1 MYTPNWLP
9 YDTSRDFLR
18 GSQVQTMLGIPSQ
31 DQDKTSWS
39 MNCFGEILC
48 RYENGVK
55 LDRTHLDAWNLPTL
69 KFHFE
74 RSTHALHAM
83 IEMAQATGLEIERVI
98 EELAAP
104 GSSIHEVGTAR
115 MGHDAK
121 TSVVDAFNRVHGC
134 PNVLVVDGA
143 CWPSAGY
150 QNPTLTMVAMAAR
163 ACDTYLQSVAAGH

>member
-18 GSQVQTMLGIPSQ
+18 GYQVQTMLGIPSQ

-39 MNCFGEILC
+39 MNCFGEILSL
-48 RYENGVK
+48 YENDV
-55 LDRTHLDAWNLPTL
+55 
-69 KFHFE
+69 
-74 RSTHALHAM
+74 RS
-83 IEMAQATGLEIERVI
+83 TGLEIERVI
-98 EELAAP
+98 EEVAAP

-115 MGHDAK
+115 RGHDAK

>member
-1 MYTPNWLP
+1 L
-9 YDTSRDFLR
+9 S
-18 GSQVQTMLGIPSQ
+18 
-31 DQDKTSWS
+31 
-39 MNCFGEILC
+39 
-48 RYENGVK
+48 RYENGVE

-74 RSTHALHAM
+74 RSANEERMAKHALHSM

-98 EELAAP
+98 EEVDAP
-104 GSSIHEVGTAR
+104 GNSIHEVGTAR
-115 MGHDAK
+115 MGHDAT